1 MKPIEFTS
9 GIQGAIKYL
18 VGGSSV
24 TLAVVY
30 TIGHILI
37 AIVCVSVI
45 TGASLEL
52 AAVDAIVEPCINGVW
67 FWFLHNSWKK
77 YAITK

>member
-24 TLAVVY
+24 TLA
-30 TIGHILI
+30 
-37 AIVCVSVI
+37 IVCVLVI